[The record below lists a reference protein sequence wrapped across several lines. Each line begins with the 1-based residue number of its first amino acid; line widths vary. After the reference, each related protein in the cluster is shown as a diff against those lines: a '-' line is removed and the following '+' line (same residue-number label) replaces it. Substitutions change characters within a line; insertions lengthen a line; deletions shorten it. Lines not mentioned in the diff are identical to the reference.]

1 MRARLLPVAIVL
13 FPALLG
19 LVARGAEFASA
30 NGVLTASA
38 GRVAPQEIADTL
50 ATGDLML
57 AVGLAVSLAFSLV
70 WIGVAARDGVRGWA
84 PRAVVALGLLAATL
98 GTLRLQALNRALAD
112 DYRATVVAAW
122 AQPEGLALEQ
132 AEAFYS
138 STYTK
143 GRPVHASV
151 QLSGLVAG
159 GEGEFDGAST
169 TRLLGLLLAVAAL
182 TTALRWSPGRSARVR
197 AEA

>member
-50 ATGDLML
+50 ATGDLIL

-70 WIGVAARDGVRGWA
+70 WIGVAARDGLRGWA

-98 GTLRLQALNRALAD
+98 STLRLQALNRALAD

-122 AQPEGLALEQ
+122 AQPEGQALEQ

-138 STYTK
+138 STY
-143 GRPVHASV
+143 GEERPVHASV

-159 GEGEFDGAST
+159 GEGEFEGAST

-182 TTALRWSPGRSARVR
+182 ITALRRSPDWPERAR